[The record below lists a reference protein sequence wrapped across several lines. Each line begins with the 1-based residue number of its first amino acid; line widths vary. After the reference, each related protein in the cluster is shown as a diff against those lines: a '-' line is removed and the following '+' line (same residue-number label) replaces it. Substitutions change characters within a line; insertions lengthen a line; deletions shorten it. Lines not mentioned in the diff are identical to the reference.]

1 MIDEQGPGPFG
12 RIKSTFASLPTPHQ
26 RDRALSLLQL
36 NIIRRQ
42 SVLSYRVRIQV
53 SCTHARLHGNSD
65 TGPSALV
72 CGGFAL
78 SRP

>member
-1 MIDEQGPGPFG
+1 MIDKQGLGPFG

-42 SVLSYRVRIQV
+42 SVLSYRGLYV
-53 SCTHARLHGNSD
+53 SRYRVHTHACTVTVTPAH
-65 TGPSALV
+65 PP
-72 CGGFAL
+72 L
-78 SRP
+78 SVAVSL